1 YFTEEDWVSELPKAA
16 SQSKLYKQLTSN
28 SRAKPRLHF
37 GNWIVATVHWQKV
50 AVKDKVTNRVLD
62 MLSYWW
68 GEKFPGIDAFFPTRS
83 MSHQDQLEKLK
94 GDVPT
99 DFNSDFKNFKR
110 NNKSQAKPSRTKSS
124 GSKISQDLNLYEE
137 SDEESGKE
145 SDKESDKVASSYA
158 EKPSLLK
165 TGSFHSTHIA
175 SGKPESKASSS
186 KANHSLIGTDNAP
199 AIEKTHSFAVSSNK
213 GTKSIKEYFQ
223 VIPAGK
229 TAHSPKTAPPVI
241 NSDNTMKFKETK
253 PLNVQHHSPS
263 ALNHPAGPSGF
274 AKLGAPKLG
283 PFLADTLWSL
293 GHKSHTAKRR
303 NSTEIGPAV
312 SKKPKTVIS
321 DSDSSCAFTSD
332 EGNRP
337 DECRP
342 EEENPNAPFSSD
354 TIFAEDQFARVVD
367 KVLRLCEKHNVHLFE
382 KYLDRFYDKTRT
394 GDAAIRLQYDQLH
407 RENEDLRRQIGELYG
422 YNSELREENLGLR
435 RRESKLVDEL
445 RQILDR
451 DSDFKTFIKDY
462 LEESTQKILEA
473 VTSAQEEEAT

>member
-1 YFTEEDWVSELPKAA
+1 
-16 SQSKLYKQLTSN
+16 
-28 SRAKPRLHF
+28 
-37 GNWIVATVHWQKV
+37 
-50 AVKDKVTNRVLD
+50 
-62 MLSYWW
+62 
-68 GEKFPGIDAFFPTRS
+68 

-94 GDVPT
+94 
-99 DFNSDFKNFKR
+99 
-110 NNKSQAKPSRTKSS
+110 
-124 GSKISQDLNLYEE
+124 E
-137 SDEESGKE
+137 SDEESGEETLKLSAPKLAKGKSSAPKPSGTKSSVAKSSGSKFSPGHDDQDLNLDEESGEE